1 MNICVLIKQV
11 PVITNIQMNPQNL
24 SLERLSTESM
34 LNPADVNALEAALA
48 LKDIVGGEVTV
59 FTMGNESSE
68 VQIREALAM
77 GANHAVRITD
87 SAFSNA
93 DTLVTAR
100 VLAAAIRKNGEFDC
114 IFCGENSL
122 DSATGQIAGKLSA
135 LLSANLLTGVCQID
149 ADDQSITAHK
159 KAGDGYEVWKSAY
172 PVVCSIVEGSNKP
185 RMATIRGRMA
195 AKKVEISILSNAE
208 LTLSE
213 ADLHSPSH
221 VEAVFPAQ
229 KQAAGGRINGKD
241 DKDSAAKLADILAEN
256 HFI

>member
-34 LNPADVNALEAALA
+34 LNPADVNAIEAALA
-48 LKDIVGGEVTV
+48 LKDTTGGTVTV
-59 FTMGNESSE
+59 FTMGNESSDA
-68 VQIREALAM
+68 QLREALAM
-77 GANHAVRITD
+77 GANAAVRITD
-87 SAFSNA
+87 PAFSNA

-100 VLAAAIRKNGEFDC
+100 VLAAAIRKTGEFDC
-114 IFCGENSL
+114 VFSGQASL

-135 LLSANLLTGVCQID
+135 LLDTTLLTSVCQLT
-149 ADDQSITAHK
+149 ADDQGVTVHK
-159 KAGDGYEVWKSAY
+159 KASDGFEVWNSAY

-195 AKKVEISILSNAE
+195 AKKIEVVVLSNAD
-208 LTLSE
+208 LALSE
-213 ADLHSPSH
+213 ADLVSPSH
-221 VEAVFPAQ
+221 VEAVFPTQ
-229 KQAAGGRINGKD
+229 KQASGGRINGKD